1 MKKMSSNTCAL
12 KKFEYFASVMKNT
25 VMKLTSATFGILLVA
40 SAPLLAETKLAPHID
55 KLPEGPAITTADITA
70 AQKAW
75 GEAVV
80 AIGKAGDD
88 AAKVAKNAAE
98 SAYAFSLGP
107 IQFKPTLAADQPFRP
122 DLEGTLSYFVSG
134 NEKYSEDKGFALK
147 PWSNVRFDN
156 HTVKTH
162 GNIAIAM
169 GHYYFTGPDGSE
181 TKVEY
186 TKGYVKTEEGK
197 VLIFLQDSS
206 LPYEAP

>member
-1 MKKMSSNTCAL
+1 MYKKLSIMTAVMLLGAPALHAGEFADHVNT
-12 KKFEYFASVMKNT
+12 
-25 VMKLTSATFGILLVA
+25 
-40 SAPLLAETKLAPHID
+40 
-55 KLPEGPAITTADITA
+55 LPSGPAITKADVKK

-75 GEAVV
+75 GNAVV

-88 AAKVAKNAAE
+88 APAMAEEAART
-98 SAYAFSLGP
+98 AYAFELGP
-107 IQFKPTLAADQPFRP
+107 IQFKPTLAAEQPFRP

-134 NEKYSEDKGFALK
+134 NDKYEEDKGFALR

-156 HTVKTH
+156 HTVKMH

-169 GHYYFTGPDGSE
+169 GHYYFTGPDNTE

-186 TKGYVKTEEGK
+186 TKGYVKTDDGR

-206 LPYEAP
+206 LPFQPAS